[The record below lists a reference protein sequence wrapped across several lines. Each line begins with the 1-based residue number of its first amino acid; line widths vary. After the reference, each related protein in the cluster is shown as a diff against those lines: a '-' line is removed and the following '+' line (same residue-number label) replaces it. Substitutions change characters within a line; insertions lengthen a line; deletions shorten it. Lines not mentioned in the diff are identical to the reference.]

1 MLNLFCLSV
10 GFRVTMVLPLL
21 LQTCCLCWGKR
32 EQISALT
39 GIRSGT
45 LSNSWLLLFFDWGCK
60 LWPSLSSRMPMR
72 WFGSTLACLK
82 LCTQKSATTF
92 YPLTAT
98 KPAQSRVV
106 GLQIR
111 KRWNRLA
118 SAAVSW
124 WSPSFSPVSLLGFPA
139 EEAAWTTWLPGQRQA
154 AAASRSDLQV
164 QGRSHQLLW
173 ERKL

>member
-1 MLNLFCLSV
+1 
-10 GFRVTMVLPLL
+10 MVLPLL

-45 LSNSWLLLFFDWGCK
+45 PSNSWLLLFFFFFGWGCK
-60 LWPSLSSRMPMR
+60 LWPWLSSRMPMR

-82 LCTQKSATTF
+82 LCTQKSATIF
-92 YPLTAT
+92 CPLTAT
-98 KPAQSRVV
+98 KPAQSQAV

-111 KRWNRLA
+111 KRWNLLA
-118 SAAVSW
+118 SAAVLRR
-124 WSPSFSPVSLLGFPA
+124 SPSFSPVSLLVFPA
-139 EEAAWTTWLPGQRQA
+139 EEAAWSTWLPGQRQA
-154 AAASRSDLQV
+154 AAASRSHLQV